1 MKKES
6 KKSWIKYVCASLA
19 LAIGMSVIA
28 PSIGAYAA
36 EKESTEIENYNNNL
50 EVTDVY
56 NDAQVDQIIK
66 EIQQETN
73 VDLTKTDNNQIQP
86 RKVVSLLTKL
96 AKKLGKK
103 YVTQKLPKK
112 IYSKLPKF
120 VKRKVSQSAFVGGW
134 NTYILMG
141 PADSVKDSVTSWLK
155 KHGVWGWAANS
166 AGYIAQGVVWAILP

>member
-6 KKSWIKYVCASLA
+6 KNSWFKYVCASLA
-19 LAIGMSVIA
+19 LAMGMSVIA

-36 EKESTEIENYNNNL
+36 ENETKQEVNNVEGTEAYNN
-50 EVTDVY
+50 V
-56 NDAQVDQIIK
+56 QIDQIVK

-73 VDLTKTDNNQIQP
+73 VDLTEKDNNQIQP
-86 RKVVSLLTKL
+86 RKVASLLTKL

-112 IYSKLPKF
+112 IYSKLPRF
-120 VKRKVSQSAFVGGW
+120 VKSKVSQSAFVGGW

-155 KHGVWGWAANS
+155 KHGVWGWGANS